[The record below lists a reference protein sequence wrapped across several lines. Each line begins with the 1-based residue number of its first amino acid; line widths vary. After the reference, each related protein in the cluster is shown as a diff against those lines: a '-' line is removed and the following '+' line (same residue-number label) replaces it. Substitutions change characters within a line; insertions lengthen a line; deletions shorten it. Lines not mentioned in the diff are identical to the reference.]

1 LGDDLGVVP
10 TDPHTLQSRTAQNIF
25 VIGDASDV
33 PTSKAGPV
41 TYEPFLKGPAKLAA
55 KIGGNPCVHLA
66 TCVGGV
72 PGVSALVTHQ
82 LAREMEKLDI
92 PPIPDFV
99 EMISDSGA
107 VAVHGVG

>member
-10 TDPHTLQSRTAQNIF
+10 TDPHTLQSRTAQNI
-25 VIGDASDV
+25 
-33 PTSKAGPV
+33 
-41 TYEPFLKGPAKLAA
+41 
-55 KIGGNPCVHLA
+55 
-66 TCVGGV
+66 
-72 PGVSALVTHQ
+72 SALVTHQ
-82 LAREMEKLDI
+82 LAREMDKLDI